1 MISLYFFIFFK
12 IIKNESPKYLFALIA
27 TARQAYMA
35 RHRNSVPLFN
45 VKHDYFKNSFFPS
58 IVIEWYKLDSNVTNS
73 ESLLLFK
80 KRIVA
85 FIRPFANSTFQC
97 HNPKGLK
104 LITRLRLGLC
114 HLRFHKFKHSF

>member
-1 MISLYFFIFFK
+1 MISLYFLIFFK
-12 IIKNESPKYLFALIA
+12 IIKNKSPKYLFELIA

-58 IVIEWYKLDSNVTNS
+58 IVIEWNKLDSNVTNS
-73 ESLLLFK
+73 GSLLLFK